1 MRHVSRT
8 HKVALD
14 WLFDRIILDPKIQNW
29 YIDTKHQFADIW
41 YKDNFTRDEWNNLL
55 QLFNISHFISFCC
68 AQNFS
73 LNCSSNKLAKR
84 HIEQQEENRIVAKSK
99 PVAMNLTSN
108 VSTSF
113 PSVNHPIASKS
124 RGILKASTGKSDA
137 KARRNSKPDA
147 ASGSRGRLKYAYF
160 GGLLAEVA
168 EKPAATCKSGIMG
181 VFWIGTLEQSWE
193 RCDAETCYV
202 Q

>member
-29 YIDTKHQFADIW
+29 YIDTKHQFADIL

-68 AQNFS
+68 AQNLS

-84 HIEQQEENRIVAKSK
+84 HIEQKEETGLWRNQSPWRWTWLQLSRQVSHPWTIRLRQKARGYSKHLQENLTRGQEEIQNPTQRRVLEEGWN
-99 PVAMNLTSN
+99 M
-108 VSTSF
+108 
-113 PSVNHPIASKS
+113 H
-124 RGILKASTGKSDA
+124 ILADYW
-137 KARRNSKPDA
+137 
-147 ASGSRGRLKYAYF
+147 LK
-160 GGLLAEVA
+160 
-168 EKPAATCKSGIMG
+168 
-181 VFWIGTLEQSWE
+181 
-193 RCDAETCYV
+193 
-202 Q
+202 